1 MAIWLLERADD
12 IDHEETV
19 AMVIEA
25 KTIDRAR
32 EIFANALWIFGAPY
46 DEEGREER
54 KRGIADKAKFTR
66 LGATDKELAGR
77 DQVVLHSRASA

>member
-1 MAIWLLERADD
+1 MAIWLLERADN
-12 IDHEETV
+12 IDREETV

-32 EIFANALWIFGAPY
+32 EIFADALWIFGAPY

-54 KRGIADKAKFTR
+54 KRGIAAEAKFTR
-66 LGATDKELAGR
+66 LGATDKNMGER
-77 DQVVLHSRASA
+77 DQIVLHSRASS